1 MTASSSPPSREPFL
15 ACHSP
20 RRSTLIS
27 DPINCGKAIR
37 GVIIPPSSSDT
48 SCELSAVDNLNPGC
62 CGFMYHSGVTIVHM
76 IDSKLNVYFLVR
88 VKYERFKLNDLTLV
102 FCPRRNVPEL
112 MSSFLKRETYSE
124 LKALREFF
132 CLIVS
137 EIK

>member
-1 MTASSSPPSREPFL
+1 
-15 ACHSP
+15 
-20 RRSTLIS
+20 
-27 DPINCGKAIR
+27 
-37 GVIIPPSSSDT
+37 
-48 SCELSAVDNLNPGC
+48 
-62 CGFMYHSGVTIVHM
+62 MYHSGVTIVHM

-88 VKYERFKLNDLTLV
+88 VKYERFKLDDLTLV